1 MAESIESGQG
11 EARMTVPVAEATST
25 ELPDTPTPR
34 MPSSV
39 RLALN
44 GLAILVFLFAVVV
57 ALLFI
62 HRFAVNMIYYDQWA
76 DVDLIRHAHNGTLSF
91 GELWA
96 QHNENRIFF
105 PNLVVL
111 LLAYT
116 THFNVVT
123 EVFLS
128 GVLLIAATALLI
140 VAHKRRSPAVPLI
153 WYGPV
158 ALVLLSLIAVEP
170 LLFGFLICWTL
181 VLVALAAALYLL
193 DRPDLT
199 SMALSGAVVAAVVGS
214 YSCFEGLFIWPA
226 GLVLLYLRRRS
237 RSHLL
242 VWIASGFVT
251 GVLFFIHFDF
261 VATAGKESS
270 VLQHPVVALEFF
282 FSSIG
287 NVVGTQFNT
296 PTAQNSGVL
305 LLGILIFVIAVW
317 ALIQGFHRT
326 DSGGSPI
333 GVALICFGL
342 LFVAFITL
350 GRSQLGLA
358 SASRFS
364 TWELTI
370 WVGAYLAL
378 LGRPARQTSPY
389 RSRWMD
395 LLNGWKT
402 FTQRQQ
408 GGPDGAPAW
417 ARPFV
422 QLADMVVCLVLAL
435 CILLQLTLGSEGALL
450 NARGW
455 RGEEISIADVTANIP
470 NASDPLIQN
479 TLGAYSPDFLRE
491 MAAFAKSD
499 RLSLFA
505 TGSAADYSRQG
516 LFPSLLISVTGPLP
530 GGRMSGTEVLGA
542 NVLEAGATPTSA
554 RVQFHLSGTSQGDA
568 VIATAT
574 PTFYGWL
581 ARWDSSTVPDGV
593 YRLRAVLQ
601 RSGRADTSSAPV
613 IFVVANRGRRIRV
626 R

>member
-1 MAESIESGQG
+1 MA
-11 EARMTVPVAEATST
+11 VPVAEATST

-34 MPSSV
+34 APNAV

-44 GLAILVFLFAVVV
+44 GLAILVFLFAVVA

-128 GVLLIAATALLI
+128 AVLLIVTTALLI
-140 VAHKRRSPAVPLI
+140 VAHKRRSPAVRLI
-153 WYGPV
+153 WYAPV
-158 ALVLLSLIAVEP
+158 ALVLLSFIAVEP

-181 VLVALAAALYLL
+181 VLVALAAALFLL
-193 DRPDLT
+193 DRSNLT
-199 SMALSGAVVAAVVGS
+199 WLALSGAVVAAVVGS
-214 YSCFEGLFIWPA
+214 YSCFEGLLIWPA
-226 GLVLLYLRRRS
+226 GLVVLYLRRRS

-242 VWIASGFVT
+242 VWIGSGVIT
-251 GVLFFIHFDF
+251 GVLFFINFDF
-261 VATAGKESS
+261 SAGGGSPSS
-270 VLQHPVVALEFF
+270 VLKHPVVALEFF

-287 NVVGTQFNT
+287 NVVGTQFYT
-296 PTAQNSGVL
+296 PTAENSGVL
-305 LLGILIFVIAVW
+305 LLGIVIFVIAVW
-317 ALIQGFHRT
+317 ALVQGFHRT

-342 LFVAFITL
+342 LFVTFITL

-378 LGRPARQTSPY
+378 LGRPARQTPQY
-389 RSRWMD
+389 RSRWID
-395 LLNGWKT
+395 LLEGWKA
-402 FTQRQQ
+402 FTQRQR
-408 GGPDGAPAW
+408 GGPDGAPVW
-417 ARPFV
+417 VRPWL
-422 QLADMVVCLVLAL
+422 QLTDMVVCVVLAL
-435 CILLQLTLGSEGALL
+435 CIVLQLTLGTEGSVL

-455 RGEEISIADVTANIP
+455 RGEEIAAADVTANITR
-470 NASDPLIQN
+470 ASDTVVLKA
-479 TLGAYSPDFLRE
+479 LGAYSPGFLRQ

-499 RLSLFA
+499 RLSIFG
-505 TGSAADYSRQG
+505 TPSAAAYSRQG
-516 LFPSLLISVTGPLP
+516 LFPYLLISVVRPSP
-530 GGRMSGTEVLGA
+530 GARMSGNEVLDA
-542 NVLEAGATPTSA
+542 FVSVDNVDLATT
-554 RVQFHLSGTSQGDA
+554 RVQIHLAGTSLGDT

-574 PTFYGWL
+574 PALYGWF
-581 ARWDSSTVPDGV
+581 ARWDSTTVPDGV
-593 YRLRAVLQ
+593 YRLWAVLQ
-601 RSGRADTSSAPV
+601 RSGRADAPSALV
-613 IFVVANRGRRIRV
+613 IVVVVNKRPLIRV

>member
-1 MAESIESGQG
+1 MA
-11 EARMTVPVAEATST
+11 VPVAEATPT
-25 ELPDTPTPR
+25 ELPDTPAPR
-34 MPSSV
+34 MPNSV
-39 RLALN
+39 RLALS
-44 GLAILVFLFAVVV
+44 GLAVLVFVFAVVA

-76 DVDLIRHAHNGTLSF
+76 DVDLIRHAHNGTLSLS
-91 GELWA
+91 ELWA

-128 GVLLIAATALLI
+128 VVLLIATTALLI
-140 VAHKRRSPAVPLI
+140 VAHKRRSPAVALI

-158 ALVLLSLIAVEP
+158 ALVLLSFIAVEP
-170 LLFGFLICWTL
+170 LLFGFLICWSL
-181 VLVALAAALYLL
+181 VLVALAAALFLL
-193 DRPDLT
+193 DRPNLT
-199 SMALSGAVVAAVVGS
+199 WLALSGAAVAAVVGS

-242 VWIASGFVT
+242 VWIGSGLVT
-251 GVLFFIHFDF
+251 GALFFFHFDF
-261 VATAGKESS
+261 VATAGNESS
-270 VLQHPVVALEFF
+270 VLRHPGVALEFF

-305 LLGILIFVIAVW
+305 LLGIVIFVIAVW
-317 ALIQGFHRT
+317 ALIQGFRRT

-389 RSRWMD
+389 RSRWVD
-395 LLNGWKT
+395 LLEGWKT
-402 FTQRQQ
+402 FAQRQR
-408 GGPDGAPAW
+408 GGPDGARAR
-417 ARPFV
+417 ARPWV
-422 QLADMVVCLVLAL
+422 QLTDMVVCVVLAL
-435 CILLQLTLGSEGALL
+435 CILLQLTLGTEGALL
-450 NARGW
+450 DARGW
-455 RGEEISIADVTANIP
+455 RGEEISIADVTANIGK
-470 NASDPLIQN
+470 ASDPLVQN
-479 TLGAYSPDFLRE
+479 TLGGYSPGFLRR

-516 LFPSLLISVTGPLP
+516 LFPYLLISVVLP
-530 GGRMSGTEVLGA
+530 IPGARLSGTEPLGA
-542 NVLEAGATPTSA
+542 NVTATTAA
-554 RVQFHLSGTSQGDA
+554 RVQFHLSGTSRPDA

-574 PTFYGWL
+574 QTFYGWL
-581 ARWDSSTVPDGV
+581 ANWDSTTVPDGV

-601 RSGRADTSSAPV
+601 RSGRADASSTPV
-613 IFVVANRGRRIRV
+613 IFVVANRGPRIRV

>member
-1 MAESIESGQG
+1 MSNA
-11 EARMTVPVAEATST
+11 
-25 ELPDTPTPR
+25 
-34 MPSSV
+34 V

-44 GLAILVFLFAVVV
+44 GLAILVFLFAVVA

-116 THFNVVT
+116 THFNIVT

-128 GVLLIAATALLI
+128 GVLLMATTALLI

-181 VLVALAAALYLL
+181 VLVALAAGLFLL
-193 DRPDLT
+193 DRPNLT
-199 SMALSGAVVAAVVGS
+199 WMAMSGAVVAAVVGS

-242 VWIASGFVT
+242 IWIGSGLVT
-251 GVLFFIHFDF
+251 GALFFIHFDF
-261 VATAGKESS
+261 VATAGNESS
-270 VLQHPVVALEFF
+270 VLRHPGVALEFF

-326 DSGGSPI
+326 ESGGSPI

-378 LGRPARQTSPY
+378 LGRPARQTSAY
-389 RSRWMD
+389 RSRWVD
-395 LLNGWKT
+395 LLEGWKT
-402 FTQRQQ
+402 FAQRQS
-408 GGPDGAPAW
+408 GGPDGARGR
-417 ARPFV
+417 ARPWV
-422 QLADMVVCLVLAL
+422 QLTDMVVCLVLAL
-435 CILLQLTLGSEGALL
+435 CILLQLTLGTEGSLL

-455 RGEEISIADVTANIP
+455 RGEEISVADVTANIGK
-470 NASDPLIQN
+470 ASDPLIQN
-479 TLGAYSPDFLRE
+479 TLGAYYPPFLRQ

-505 TGSAADYSRQG
+505 TGAAADYSRRG
-516 LFPSLLISVTGPLP
+516 LFPYLLISLVRPSP
-530 GGRMSGTEVLGA
+530 GARMSGNEVLDA
-542 NVLEAGATPTSA
+542 SVLVAKVNLA
-554 RVQFHLSGTSQGDA
+554 RTHVQFHLSGASRGDT
-568 VIATAT
+568 VIATGT
-574 PTFYGWL
+574 PALFGWL
-581 ARWDSSTVPDGV
+581 ARWDSTTVPNGV
-593 YRLRAVLQ
+593 YRMWAVLQ
-601 RSGRADTSSAPV
+601 RSGRTDASSAPV
-613 IFVVANRGRRIRV
+613 IFVVANRGPRIRV

>member
-1 MAESIESGQG
+1 MA
-11 EARMTVPVAEATST
+11 VPVAEATST
-25 ELPDTPTPR
+25 ELPDTPASRLPN
-34 MPSSV
+34 SV

-44 GLAILVFLFAVVV
+44 GLAILVFLFAAVA

-128 GVLLIAATALLI
+128 GMLLIATTALLI
-140 VAHKRRSPAVPLI
+140 VAHKRRSPAVALI

-158 ALVLLSLIAVEP
+158 ALVLLSLVAVDP
-170 LLFGFLICWTL
+170 LLFGFLICWSL
-181 VLVALAAALYLL
+181 VLVALAAALFLL

-199 SMALSGAVVAAVVGS
+199 WMALAGAAVAAVVGS

-226 GLVLLYLRRRS
+226 GLVVLYLRRRS

-242 VWIASGFVT
+242 VWIGSGLVT
-251 GVLFFIHFDF
+251 GALFFIHFDF
-261 VATAGKESS
+261 VATAGNESS
-270 VLQHPVVALEFF
+270 VLQHPGVALEFF

-305 LLGILIFVIAVW
+305 LLGILIFVVAVW

-378 LGRPARQTSPY
+378 LGRPARQTPAF
-389 RSRWMD
+389 RSRWTD
-395 LLNGWKT
+395 LLDGWTT
-402 FTQRQQ
+402 FRQRQR
-408 GGPDGAPAW
+408 GSPDGAPAR

-422 QLADMVVCLVLAL
+422 QLTDMVVCLVLAL
-435 CILLQLTLGSEGALL
+435 CVLLQLTLGTEGALL

-455 RGEEISIADVTANIP
+455 RGEEISVADVTANIAS
-470 NASDPLIQN
+470 ASDPLIQN
-479 TLGAYSPDFLRE
+479 TLGAYSPVFLRQ

-516 LFPSLLISVTGPLP
+516 LFPSLLIRVVVPSD
-530 GGRMSGTEVLGA
+530 GGRVSGTKLLVA
-542 NVLEAGATPTSA
+542 NVTATTAA
-554 RVQFHLSGTSQGDA
+554 RVQFHLSGTLGPDA

-574 PTFYGWL
+574 QTFEGWL
-581 ARWDSSTVPDGV
+581 AGWDSTSVPDGV

-601 RSGRADTSSAPV
+601 RSGRTDASSAPV
-613 IFVVANRGRRIRV
+613 IFVVANRRPRIRV